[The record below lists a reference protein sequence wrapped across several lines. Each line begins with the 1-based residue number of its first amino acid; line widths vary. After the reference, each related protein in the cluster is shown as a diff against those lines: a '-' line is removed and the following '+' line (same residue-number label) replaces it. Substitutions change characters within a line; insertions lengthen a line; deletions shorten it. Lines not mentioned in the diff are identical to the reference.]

1 MDLDAMIR
9 ETQNTNPK
17 IIALEAALE
26 DLKNKKMTKRELQ
39 SHRNRLTAQ
48 LSRDRQKVELNFLKT
63 QCINY

>member
-26 DLKNKKMTKRELQ
+26 DLKNKKMTKREL
-39 SHRNRLTAQ
+39 
-48 LSRDRQKVELNFLKT
+48 
-63 QCINY
+63 